1 MGYQVLL
8 DPKVVKFLETLPHDL
23 SSRIKDKLRLLKEN
37 PFNYL
42 EHYKGD
48 DFYKLRIGDY
58 RALID
63 VDIKNKLILVRVLDH
78 RGRIY
83 KRKHKYLH

>member
-1 MGYQVLL
+1 MDYQVLL
-8 DPKVVKFLETLPHDL
+8 DPKVVKFLERLPNDL
-23 SSRIKDKLRLLKEN
+23 SSRIKDKLQLLKEN

-42 EHYKGD
+42 EHYEGD
-48 DFYKLRIGDY
+48 DFYKLRIGNY

-63 VDIKNKLILVRVLDH
+63 VDMKNKIIFVRVLDH

-83 KRKHKYLH
+83 KRKK